1 MSAELVDWDL
11 AVATARRLTP
21 PGPQLASG
29 DAAEVVDQLRL
40 LAHEADGH
48 VQAYTQ
54 LRPTGVPAP
63 VAVVDR
69 SAWSRSNVEGLRRI
83 TGPLTGA
90 LADREPGRVSLAV
103 GRRITGMQVG
113 AALAFLSSKVLGQY
127 EPFADGQLLL
137 VAPNIV
143 AVEQRLAVDPH
154 DFRLWV
160 CVHEQTHRIQ
170 FTGVPWLRGHLENEI
185 AAFVQAT
192 DLDPTAMVDRMRS
205 AMQAVRRPGV
215 SLMEAL
221 QTPAQRAV
229 LDRLQALMS
238 LVEGH
243 ADQVMDAVGPMVI
256 PSVEEIRARFETRR
270 VGGSPLDR
278 FVRRL
283 LGLDLKLQ
291 QYRQGGAFVRAVV
304 ASVGVPGFNEVWK
317 SPETVPTLAEI
328 ADPDAW
334 MDRVLGPGHR
344 SIQAAS
350 A

>member
-21 PGPQLASG
+21 PGPQLDRG
-29 DAAEVVDQLRL
+29 DADDVVSQLRQ
-40 LAHEADGH
+40 LAGEADGH
-48 VQAYTQ
+48 VQEYTQ
-54 LRPTGVPAP
+54 LHPSGVPAP
-63 VAVVDR
+63 VAIVDR
-69 SAWSRSNVEGLRRI
+69 AAWSRSNVEGLRRI
-83 TGPLTGA
+83 TGPLVSV

-127 EPFADGQLLL
+127 EPFADGQLSL

-143 AVEQRLAVDPH
+143 AVEQRLGVDPH

-170 FTGVPWLRGHLENEI
+170 FTAVPWLRGHLENEI
-185 AAFVQAT
+185 ASFVQAT

-205 AMQAVRRPGV
+205 AMRAVRRPGV

-238 LVEGH
+238 LLEGH
-243 ADQVMDAVGPMVI
+243 ADQVMDAVGPLVI
-256 PSVEEIRARFETRR
+256 PTVAEIRARFETRR

-304 ASVGVPGFNEVWK
+304 GSAGVPGFNQVWT

-334 MDRVLGPGHR
+334 MERVLGPGHR
-344 SIQAAS
+344 SVQAAS